1 MNNSRS
7 IARIFSD
14 LPCISCLL
22 SSSIRISILARFF
35 GISKIEAD
43 SRNDVREVSQSGEIS
58 SITLTNQLEEQ
69 ERQTIR
75 ESKVLGNER

>member
-43 SRNDVREVSQSGEIS
+43 RRNDVREVSQSGEIS